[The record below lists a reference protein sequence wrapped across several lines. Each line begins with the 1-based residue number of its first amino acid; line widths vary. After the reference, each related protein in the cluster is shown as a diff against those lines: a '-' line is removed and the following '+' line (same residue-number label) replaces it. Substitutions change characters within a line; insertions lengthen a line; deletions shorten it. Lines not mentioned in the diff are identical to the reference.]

1 MWMWELVGV
10 LDNPSVS
17 KAKDKDPGFKA
28 RRLESGREPMGGP
41 DHTAPAPALVV
52 VYQHRHRH
60 LAGIRPSLRA
70 KGTFKA
76 VELYLRGCLY
86 NIRRLLFGS
95 LESVSKRF
103 HRDADIRYCTELY
116 DMICL
121 MLSKSSNRSPI
132 SGTIPRLSPQ
142 K

>member
-1 MWMWELVGV
+1 VEFQKHPRGGKAMWMWELVGV

-60 LAGIRPSLRA
+60 LAGTRPSLRA

-76 VELYLRGCLY
+76 VELYGAAYTIFADSCSVLSKA
-86 NIRRLLFGS
+86 FQ
-95 LESVSKRF
+95 SVS
-103 HRDADIRYCTELY
+103 TETQ
-116 DMICL
+116 
-121 MLSKSSNRSPI
+121 I
-132 SGTIPRLSPQ
+132 SGTVLNCMI
-142 K
+142 